1 MPRLQRFLLFLST
14 RFLPA
19 LFACAVASQ
28 SHASPTRVVSGNV
41 CGDQLLIH
49 FTTPERILALG
60 PFAHAEDISFYAD
73 RAHRFPTTTAAGEE
87 LIRLKPDLVLLG
99 AYDSRYTRLILGKRG
114 IPFVLLDS
122 WDDLVKM
129 RAGVLDVGERLGERA
144 RSIALL
150 REIELALGEL
160 AQVRTAISGRYS
172 ALILQ
177 RRGYVMGE
185 GILHDVIRRSG
196 LRDAAGELGMTS
208 SGFVDLE
215 KIVRLNPDYL
225 VVDSLRAGA
234 SDQGAAL
241 LQHPALERL
250 YPPERRLVIPEVLT
264 VCGGPPTP
272 ALIDTLREQIEHKV
286 LPRLG

>member
-1 MPRLQRFLLFLST
+1 MSRLQSFSVFVSARI
-14 RFLPA
+14 LPA
-19 LFACAVASQ
+19 LFACVLASQ
-28 SHASPTRVVSGNV
+28 SHAAPVRVASGNV
-41 CGDQLLIH
+41 CGDQLLVH
-49 FTTPERILALG
+49 FVTPDRILALG
-60 PFAHAEDISFYAD
+60 PFARSEDISFYAD

-87 LIRLKPDLVLLG
+87 LIRLKPDLVVLG
-99 AYDSRYTRLILGKRG
+99 AYDSRYTRLILGKRN

-122 WDDLVKM
+122 WDDLAKM
-129 RAGVLDVGERLGERA
+129 RAGVVEVGERLDERA
-144 RSIALL
+144 KSLALL
-150 REIELALGEL
+150 HEIDLALGEL
-160 AQVRTAISGRYS
+160 AQVRAAISGRYS

-185 GILHDVIRRSG
+185 GILHDVVRRSG
-196 LRDAAGELGMTS
+196 LRDAAAELGMTA

-250 YPPERRLVIPEVLT
+250 YPPDRRLVIPEVLT